1 MPTKEW
7 PKATSAAIN
16 GIDDWVHPV
25 YGDSMNARLTLDSA
39 GRVVIPKSLRDELR
53 LQPGDEL
60 DLETA
65 GEEITLRPVRETP
78 PLTKERG
85 VWVFRI
91 GKPLPASTTDET
103 LHTLREERD
112 QQNLGPPK

>member
-1 MPTKEW
+1 MNSRNAAFVTSWRCIEN
-7 PKATSAAIN
+7 AGTSALHA
-16 GIDDWVHPV
+16 
-25 YGDSMNARLTLDSA
+25 
-39 GRVVIPKSLRDELR
+39 SLVAFGVR
-53 LQPGDEL
+53 PGDEV

-78 PLTKERG
+78 PMTREQG

-103 LHTLREERD
+103 LRTLRDERD